1 MKSRL
6 IIFSLMIAGVAVSAS
21 AQEKKEKFVGEKA
34 SDNIFLSVGV
44 GANASMYK
52 EDGFSLGDAISP
64 HITISL
70 GKWIT
75 PTWGFRGQVGFW
87 KDNIFTGYGEAGDLG
102 KNASDAILMEPGTKQ
117 GYDIVNGR
125 LRLDGMLN
133 LSTLFCGYNPK
144 RVFNLSVFAGPGLT
158 IANTYTEYGRKEIA
172 DATGTTAVKWQK
184 TGESKSVRTYI
195 NGSVGLQ
202 AKFNVSKYWDID
214 LEARGELSPSIA
226 GQLTPYDRTTGTL
239 FLTAGATY
247 TFGGKKFIPVTAKVD
262 IDALNAEINK
272 YKEQYSQAA
281 ADAAA
286 NKNAL
291 ATAEKELAAAKNALA
306 NVKPTTTEAVV
317 TGAIFFR
324 IGSARLDDYG
334 KVNIELAAKAIKAS
348 PDKKFTVRGY
358 ADKATGSKSWNQ
370 TLSEKRAQAVYDALV
385 AQGVSKDQLTM
396 DPKGGTDNMFGK
408 NYLNRVVILE

>member
-21 AQEKKEKFVGEKA
+21 AQEKKEKFVCDKP

-52 EDGFSLGDAISP
+52 EDGLSLGDAISP

-87 KDNIFTGYGEAGDLG
+87 KDKINTGYGEAGDLG
-102 KNASDAILMEPGTKQ
+102 KDKLGIIYYQPGTKQ

-133 LSTLFCGYNPK
+133 LSTLFFGYNEK
-144 RVFNLSVFAGPGLT
+144 RVFNLSAFAGPGLT
-158 IANTYTEYGRKEIA
+158 IANTYTEYGRKEG
-172 DATGTTAVKWQK
+172 TGTAAGTPWHK

-202 AKFNVSKYWDID
+202 AKFNVSNNFDID
-214 LEARGELSPSIA
+214 LEARGELSPSLA

-272 YKEQYSQAA
+272 YKEQYSKAL
-281 ADAAA
+281 ADAD
-286 NKNAL
+286 
-291 ATAEKELAAAKNALA
+291 AAKNALA
-306 NVKPTTTEAVV
+306 TTQQELANTKNAAANAKPATAANIV

-334 KVNIELAAKAIKAS
+334 KVNIQLAAKAIKAS
-348 PDKKFTVRGY
+348 PDKKYTVAGY

-370 TLSEKRAQAVYDALV
+370 KLSEKRAQAVYDALI
-385 AQGVSKDQLTM
+385 AQGVSKDQLII
-396 DPKGGTDNMFGK
+396 DSKGGTDNMFGK